1 MKHIFGIVRIYAQMP
16 PTFQF
21 IELHSPEIAFE
32 RGVWYGAPESA
43 ALVSLFFS
51 LFTASRENRVLQS
64 GTSAKPGA
72 DPITERAATIVKE
85 RFCIPASSA
94 LEEYP

>member
-32 RGVWYGAPESA
+32 HGV
-43 ALVSLFFS
+43 
-51 LFTASRENRVLQS
+51 
-64 GTSAKPGA
+64 
-72 DPITERAATIVKE
+72 
-85 RFCIPASSA
+85 
-94 LEEYP
+94 